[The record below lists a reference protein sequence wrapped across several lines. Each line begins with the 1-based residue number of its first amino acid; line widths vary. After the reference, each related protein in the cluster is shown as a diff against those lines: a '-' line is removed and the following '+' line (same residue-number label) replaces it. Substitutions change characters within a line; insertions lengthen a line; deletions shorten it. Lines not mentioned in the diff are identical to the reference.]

1 MLFSEGFFEYKWE
14 DVVGAAIPLL
24 DKADPVSV

>member
-1 MLFSEGFFEYKWE
+1 MLFSEGFFEYKRE
-14 DVVGAAIPLL
+14 DVAVAAIPLL